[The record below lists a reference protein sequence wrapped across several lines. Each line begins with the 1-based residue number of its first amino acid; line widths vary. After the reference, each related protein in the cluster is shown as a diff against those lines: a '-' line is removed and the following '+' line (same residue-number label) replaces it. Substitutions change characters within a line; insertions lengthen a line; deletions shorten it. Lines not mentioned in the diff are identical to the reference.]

1 MTIFSV
7 TLSASRGIKR
17 TLWKPQFPRLIVEIF
32 LGVCYH
38 FWRRITSSFQ
48 IWKNFQI
55 WKLLVWKCIFHFRKK
70 YFRTPLAV
78 SRRIE
83 WPLLKT
89 TLPLQDGFCDKSFFS
104 WRSNKTF
111 KIRFGIVNFSPMI
124 DGFYFLWYR
133 HEFTDKPSGWMLKSS
148 RPFFLSK
155 IPKTVLFRNLPQF
168 FQGHAAA
175 MTHLLF
181 QVHVQCTVL
190 MCTCTETP
198 ERCGWK
204 WIPLG
209 LRLIPAVSDDTEV
222 IEGPLNNFCRIR
234 TWQLESLCC

>member
-133 HEFTDKPSGWMLKSS
+133 HVETHFSFQISETKSKKYEFVFFWNLFSQVFVTH
-148 RPFFLSK
+148 PFHN
-155 IPKTVLFRNLPQF
+155 R
-168 FQGHAAA
+168 
-175 MTHLLF
+175 
-181 QVHVQCTVL
+181 
-190 MCTCTETP
+190 
-198 ERCGWK
+198 
-204 WIPLG
+204 
-209 LRLIPAVSDDTEV
+209 
-222 IEGPLNNFCRIR
+222 
-234 TWQLESLCC
+234 